1 MGKDATASLPPPS
14 FMGGDVLAGTLARA
28 MSQSTIHPIDT
39 IKVRM
44 QTSMHASTSSKYGL
58 GTTSGTVQ
66 SPNPVQGAPRTGAGR
81 LGHGLQMK
89 WNLRGMHKNAGKAL
103 SSLGSLYKGCGGAA
117 AGASISMTAYFASY
131 GLCVRTLEENTDLG
145 VSAVAFIAG
154 AAGAIG
160 SSAVKIPAAVC
171 IRSVQADVYPNVIK
185 AAGRI
190 YKAAGIRGLYTGYVP
205 TVLEDIPDMAVKFAA
220 YESLRQFHRRLMG
233 RNTHVSEDLAIGGAA
248 GALAAAASTPLDVIK
263 TRMMTSAA
271 SRPTMGYAVKKIIQ
285 DGGYKGFMTGVW
297 PRAVSNGVNSAIF
310 FCFFEAIRSSQRE
323 QWAKK
328 IEEEIF
334 RAAVERGDIVPQ
346 AAAENSEIPSW
357 RRHLMLPT
365 RRRLMYRRGTA
376 VN

>member
-1 MGKDATASLPPPS
+1 MGKDAGTALPPPS

-44 QTSMHASTSSKYGL
+44 QTSMEASTSSKYGL
-58 GTTSGTVQ
+58 GASAASVQVPGSSQSSSGMGRGKLG
-66 SPNPVQGAPRTGAGR
+66 QGPE
-81 LGHGLQMK
+81 LK
-89 WNLRGMHKNAGKAL
+89 WNLRGMQKNAGQAI
-103 SSLGSLYKGCGGAA
+103 SSLGILYKGCGGAA
-117 AGASISMTAYFASY
+117 AGASISMTVYFASY
-131 GLCVRTLEENTDLG
+131 GLCVRSLEKHTDLG

-171 IRSVQADVYPNVIK
+171 IRSVQADVYPNVIS
-185 AAGRI
+185 AARQI
-190 YKAAGIRGLYTGYVP
+190 YKAAGVRGLYTGYVP

-220 YESLRQFHRRLMG
+220 YESLRQFHRRLIG

-271 SRPTMGYAVKKIIQ
+271 SRPTMGNAVQKIIQ

-310 FCFFEAIRSSQRE
+310 FCFFEAIRTSQRE
-323 QWAKK
+323 QWARKV
-328 IEEEIF
+328 EEDNF
-334 RAAVERGDIVPQ
+334 KAAVKRGEIVPQ
-346 AAAENSEIPSW
+346 APAEHSGIPAW